1 MSDVDNFIDEVTE
14 EVQRDKLFAAFRK
27 YGWIGVVGVFA
38 IVGGAAYNEVRTS
51 KAQAAAEAAGDAL
64 IAVID
69 APDAEARAAALALVP
84 DGGEAAAVKALL
96 MADVPEG
103 GDTAAA
109 ESALA
114 ALAANEAL
122 PKVYRDM
129 AVIKRVSL
137 PGGAMPPAERLELVT
152 PLLSG
157 SAFRL
162 LAEEQVALAK
172 LELGDTEGALAGLRA
187 LLEDAEAGEGLIRR
201 AEQLIVALGGEIDQD
216 TASE

>member
-1 MSDVDNFIDEVTE
+1 MSNVDNFIDEVTE
-14 EVQRDKLFAAFRK
+14 EVQRDKLFMALRK
-27 YGWIGVVGVFA
+27 YGWIGVVGVLA
-38 IVGGAAYNEVRTS
+38 IVGGAAYNEVRTA
-51 KAQAAAEAAGDAL
+51 KAQAAAEVAGDAL

-69 APDAEARAAALALVP
+69 APDAETRAAALAEVP
-84 DGGEAAAVKALL
+84 EGGQAAAVKALL
-96 MADVPEG
+96 MADVPAG
-103 GDTAAA
+103 GDVAAA
-109 ESALA
+109 DRALA
-114 ALAANEAL
+114 ALAADEAL
-122 PKVYRDM
+122 PKIYRDM

-172 LELGDTEGALAGLRA
+172 LELGDTDSAMEALRA
-187 LLEDAEAGEGLIRR
+187 LLEDAEAGEDLIRR